1 VRQRMIGNALVLFGL
16 LVLATGMFAN
26 RATASDDLPKYQDKV
41 DRIEGSR
48 SYNAGTKQTTFVF
61 NATFKEQVSHI
72 TVTTCPENTATV
84 VSATGPSGTKTE
96 TGKDPSI
103 NHTGVKFE
111 PGKSGTYTV
120 VFSGD
125 VAGADF
131 IVKNGDGHKHYSM
144 GTGCGGTP
152 VTTSS
157 SATTATSTP
166 AQQETPTTTAST
178 TTTTAPT
185 TTTTAP
191 TTTTTA
197 PTTTTTTASTTTT
210 TTEPPTT
217 TTTTASTTTTTTEPP
232 TTTTT
237 TASTTT
243 TTTEPTTTTTTT
255 ASTTTTTEPPTTT
268 TTGLLPD
275 ILGETTTTTAAS
287 TTSSSATT
295 ATTAAPDSSTTTTTA
310 AASVLGSQLER
321 PTEPLQPAP
330 SVLGAT
336 ETTPDAVI
344 PNTGSNTGDYL
355 LLAGVAL
362 VLGGLAVR
370 FGQADS
376 ATGH

>member
-217 TTTTASTTTTTTEPP
+217 TTTTASTTTTTEPP
-232 TTTTT
+232 
-237 TASTTT
+237 A
-243 TTTEPTTTTTTT
+243 
-255 ASTTTTTEPPTTT
+255 TT